1 MKKLFFLFFLISN
14 MLSLS
19 IVNVKAAES
28 ASFAGSVAKGM
39 VDALNENAGKVVA
52 AGAIAA
58 GTAAIGGMATS
69 AGRSFGRK
77 VFDGFS
83 YVASTRFGQI
93 FMAAAAGAG
102 TYKIWD
108 HYRSLRDKRCLR
120 ARRHHEDIHSE
131 DTGAGAATHSMGRG
145 LGAAFAATN
154 LELFI
159 QSKVMTAIQEVRN
172 AQSSLT
178 DTAGRLE
185 LQGKAIADQQGHISA
200 SIKVMGAVNDE
211 RQRQTDALIQRTA
224 EIAATVNELK
234 GNMSGLHAT
243 VTQLPATLL
252 TMTIA
257 AKSAPHV

>member
-108 HYRSLRDKRCLR
+108 HYRSLRNKRCSR
-120 ARRHHEDIHSE
+120 ARHHNEDIHS
-131 DTGAGAATHSMGRG
+131 DGTGAATYSTGEG
-145 LGAAFAATN
+145 LRTALVATN
-154 LELFI
+154 VELLI
-159 QSKVMTAIQEVRN
+159 QKNVIRVLQELGS
-172 AQSSLT
+172 AQSSLMA
-178 DTAGRLE
+178 TAGRLE
-185 LQGKAIADQQGHISA
+185 QQGKEIADQQGHISA
-200 SIKVMGAVNDE
+200 SIKVMSAVNDE

-224 EIAATVNELK
+224 EIAAVVNRLE

-257 AKSAPHV
+257 AKSASHV